1 MGRRGSNFSRKK
13 GACCTASGL
22 YLTHKSCEIQGTS
35 QRWAKGAAKAHSTWG
50 TGRHGLPTGVSAAE
64 GDRRERRLRAVSPG
78 LCPSWEDTPLQAP
91 YSRAAVRA
99 LWRGAREEE
108 EGREGGGGER
118 EEGEGERERQSNT

>member
-1 MGRRGSNFSRKK
+1 M
-13 GACCTASGL
+13 
-22 YLTHKSCEIQGTS
+22 
-35 QRWAKGAAKAHSTWG
+35 
-50 TGRHGLPTGVSAAE
+50 
-64 GDRRERRLRAVSPG
+64 SPG

-118 EEGEGERERQSNT
+118 EEGEGVRNPWEEGDLFLYDCSGSLLLHVSFL